1 MDGMSH
7 STPPQTDVP
16 SDGPE
21 HAAPVT
27 ADADPVPTRL
37 IGSKTFA
44 PWVLWPTAV
53 IVLVFV
59 VITMMFPEAMEAG
72 IGAVQMVLIAN
83 FSAYYVLIAFF
94 FVLFCF
100 ALVVSKKGSVRL
112 GRADQEP
119 EFSLLSWFALLFAA
133 GMGIGLVFFG
143 VTEPVSHFA
152 NPRPELAPSNP
163 TEGELAEYGLAT
175 TFLHWG
181 LQPWALY
188 AVVGLSIGLAIH
200 RRGRPLS
207 VRWAVEPL
215 IGVKA
220 TRGRWGDLVD
230 IVALTT
236 TVFGVATSLGLGVT
250 QINAGLI
257 SLGVIDE
264 DNQWF
269 QFAAISAITLG
280 VLWSVLSGV
289 GRGMK
294 WLSTTNLILAA
305 GLLLFV
311 LIVGPTQFLTKGFVQ
326 GLGAYMQN
334 YLGWSLSTS
343 AFTGEAGV
351 AWQSSWSTFYWAWW
365 LAWAPFVGVFI
376 ARISRGRTIR
386 EFIMGTILVPTLL
399 CAVWFAILGGTAI
412 YNEIYRPNGYQS
424 VIGPD
429 GAVDSNSA
437 LFQAMEQVPGGVVIV
452 IGAII
457 LSAIFFITSA
467 DSGSLVMAM
476 IATGGNPEPKGWIR
490 VLFTLVTALLAAS
503 LLLAGGLTAIQTL
516 SIIIG
521 LPFSVLMIMMCIA
534 SWKTLGNSVRRHE
547 RLQRQ
552 AFLSNISEKF
562 GLETDDDA
570 EETGPVSADF
580 WWSGLSRERR
590 KAIAERAQ
598 QGAAGGAVPPSQ
610 S

>member
-1 MDGMSH
+1 MSH
-7 STPPQTDVP
+7 SPTTSSTPVP
-16 SDGPE
+16 SPDEPAVTGPG
-21 HAAPVT
+21 
-27 ADADPVPTRL
+27 RL
-37 IGSKTFA
+37 IGSGNFA

-53 IVLVFV
+53 IVLAFV
-59 VITMMFPEAMEAG
+59 VVTMVFPEPMEAG
-72 IGAVQMVLIAN
+72 IGAVQMALIAN
-83 FSAYYVLIAFF
+83 FSAYYVLIAFL
-94 FVLFCF
+94 FVVFCF
-100 ALVVSKKGSVRL
+100 ALVVSRKGGVRL

-152 NPRPELAPSNP
+152 NPRPELAPLDP
-163 TEGELAEYGLAT
+163 TPGERAEYGLAT

-207 VRWAVEPL
+207 VRWAMEPL
-215 IGVKA
+215 IGVRA
-220 TRGRWGDLVD
+220 TRGGWGDVVD

-250 QINAGLI
+250 QINAGLV

-264 DNQWF
+264 SNEWF
-269 QFAAISAITLG
+269 QFAAIAVITLC

-289 GRGMK
+289 SRGMK
-294 WLSTTNLILAA
+294 WLSTTNLVLAA

-311 LIVGPTQFLTKGFVQ
+311 LIVGPTQVLTKGFVQ
-326 GLGAYMQN
+326 SLGAVMQN

-386 EFIMGTILVPTLL
+386 EFIIGTILVPTLL
-399 CAVWFAILGGTAI
+399 CAVWFSILGGTAI
-412 YNEIYRPNGYQS
+412 YNEINPPAGYQS

-437 LFQAMEQVPGGVVIV
+437 LFQAMEQIPGGVLIV
-452 IGAII
+452 IGAIL

-490 VLFTLVTALLAAS
+490 VLFTLVTALLSAS

-534 SWKTLGNSVRRHE
+534 SWRTLGNSVRRHE

-570 EETGPVSADF
+570 QESGPISADA
-580 WWSGLSRERR
+580 WWAGLSRERR
-590 KAIAERAQ
+590 RSIVQ
-598 QGAAGGAVPPSQ
+598 DVHQGTSEPSGPGTR
-610 S
+610 